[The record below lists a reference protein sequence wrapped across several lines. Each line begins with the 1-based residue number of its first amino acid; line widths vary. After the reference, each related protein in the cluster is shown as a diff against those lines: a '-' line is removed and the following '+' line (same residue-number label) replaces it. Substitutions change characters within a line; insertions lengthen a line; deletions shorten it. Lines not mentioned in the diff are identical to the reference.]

1 MEIHFLLL
9 LLALILFLFSVD
21 RNHIQ
26 VGIFISAL
34 LFFGVAFILET
45 FRAPSVGADTQVYV
59 NYFQDMTLE
68 EGFLQVFNHGRFEP
82 GYVFINYLFSR
93 FTDNYKII
101 FFAFSTINFS
111 IAIYFFQKY
120 CSKNFSWV
128 ILWLFYGALYLQ
140 FNVVRAGLAVSFSL
154 LLFDAILQH
163 KVKRSIFFYLVAISF
178 HYSAI
183 VCGAVFFL
191 RVPLFQRLIKSRIL
205 LPCAFI
211 VVGVFMNYFM
221 SFLPDYYLSY
231 YTDSEYAEGSVRL
244 ASIVDFAFLSL
255 GFLLCHTSTN
265 ISQLWKYYEDFRVFY
280 ILGLGFSFLGLIF
293 NPFNRVEMFFIPL
306 TIVYVINV
314 FKYLPPLKKYGLEI
328 LYTLLAVYQVVA
340 FIVRPEWLNLFPY
353 TFG

>member
-1 MEIHFLLL
+1 MEVHFLLL

-21 RNHIQ
+21 KNHIKA
-26 VGIFISAL
+26 GILVSAI

-45 FRAPSVGADTQVYV
+45 FRAPSVGSDTHVYV
-59 NYFQDMTLE
+59 SYFEQMGLE
-68 EGFLQVFNHGRFEP
+68 DGFLQAFNNGRFEP
-82 GYVFINYLFSR
+82 GYVMANFFISR
-93 FTDNYKII
+93 FTDNYMIL
-101 FFAFSTINFS
+101 FFVFSTINLGS
-111 IAIYFFQKY
+111 AIYFFQKY
-120 CSKNFSWV
+120 CNKNFAWV
-128 ILWLFYGALYLQ
+128 IFWLIYGVLYFQ
-140 FNVVRAGLAVSFSL
+140 FSGVRASLAVSFSL
-154 LLFDAILQH
+154 LFFDAILQH
-163 KVKRSIFFYLVAISF
+163 KLRKAILLYLIAVSF

-191 RVPLFQRLIKSRIL
+191 RVPLFQRMMRSKVL
-205 LPCAFI
+205 LPCAFLI
-211 VVGVFMNYFM
+211 VGVFLNYFM
-221 SFLPDYYLSY
+221 SLLPDYYLNY
-231 YTDSEYAEGSVRL
+231 YTDSEYAEGSIRL

-255 GFLLCHTSTN
+255 GFLLCHTSAN
-265 ISQLWKYYEDFRVFY
+265 ISQLWKYYEDFRVLY